1 MCSHWRAVFGASC
14 RSKRN
19 RPLDMA
25 ESDVCFEC
33 GGNSTYCNECTR
45 CSRVLHKQCAA
56 LMRMQHGAVTLI
68 CVQCM
73 QPHEEAPAGFIPPSH
88 IMGSFPPPR
97 KQPQVLVPETQDSS
111 ASQRVQSQGSTFD
124 ETQSQDGDIMAP
136 RSSQAAS
143 ASDSQDSNTSRRRVQ
158 SQGSTFDETQS
169 QDGDIMAPRSSQAA
183 SLVFGGRPLPLSQSR
198 VGSSRA
204 RVSASDSQ
212 DSNTSRRRVQSQ
224 GSTFDETQSQEGDS
238 MVPRSSQ
245 DTMNP
250 TQSLLAPREE
260 PSSSSAK
267 RSKRAGGNRTRGKD
281 ANPRGPL
288 IPWTRRFEGM
298 TLDEALLERVRDRV
312 FTVGGLSSMRN
323 TDWVAIAN
331 ELKSLFDLPQT
342 PKVLGERCRIRVSR
356 KFKEQFKEARF
367 AVQATSSSG
376 SGSRQASTLVG
387 ELRAQGNT
395 DERLRRA
402 CQVHDDLGE
411 QSYASLSHLFEGNVA
426 TRDGARDQS
435 GLDPHRRQA
444 RQTTQG
450 EVDVPD
456 VLQLMLNNVLEQEKA
471 QTSAR
476 EQFAALIASQTKA
489 IEEQTKTN
497 KEQAQTNKELRDCIG
512 TLVAAVRSLRRRQ
525 DKKSS

>member
-1 MCSHWRAVFGASC
+1 
-14 RSKRN
+14 
-19 RPLDMA
+19 
-25 ESDVCFEC
+25 
-33 GGNSTYCNECTR
+33 
-45 CSRVLHKQCAA
+45 
-56 LMRMQHGAVTLI
+56 
-68 CVQCM
+68 
-73 QPHEEAPAGFIPPSH
+73 
-88 IMGSFPPPR
+88 MGSFPPPR

-111 ASQRVQSQGSTFD
+111 ASQ
-124 ETQSQDGDIMAP
+124 
-136 RSSQAAS
+136 
-143 ASDSQDSNTSRRRVQ
+143 RVQ

-323 TDWVAIAN
+323 TDW
-331 ELKSLFDLPQT
+331 
-342 PKVLGERCRIRVSR
+342 VLGERCRIRVSR

>member
-1 MCSHWRAVFGASC
+1 MCSDWRAVFGASC

-33 GGNSTYCNECTR
+33 GGSSTYCNECTR

-111 ASQRVQSQGSTFD
+111 ASQ
-124 ETQSQDGDIMAP
+124 
-136 RSSQAAS
+136 
-143 ASDSQDSNTSRRRVQ
+143 RVQ

-298 TLDEALLERVRDRV
+298 T
-312 FTVGGLSSMRN
+312 
-323 TDWVAIAN
+323 
-331 ELKSLFDLPQT
+331 SLFDLPQT